1 MAEGEF
7 DLNDKTR
14 LRLLLLIPGTGSVFG
29 PLQARYRAWLG
40 PLADARQNQQWANQ
54 VMDRMLFSGE
64 GLERPRR
71 YTGPQYRG
79 EYSAAALAR
88 TMRKFLD
95 FLRSNEDLRRRL
107 FR

>member
-40 PLADARQNQQWANQ
+40 DLADARQNQMWANR
-54 VMDRMLFSGE
+54 VMDKMLFSGE
-64 GLERPRR
+64 GLERPRM
-71 YTGPQYRG
+71 YTAPQYRG